1 MLVKDGMFMDRYHEL
16 YLRLVPENNKLRKLL
31 ELSDFGFAYDE
42 LQTNY
47 CLDNGRNATSPILLM
62 KYLILKIIYR
72 LSDEDVV
79 DRTLYDLSFKY
90 FLELDPMEVEL
101 IHPATLTKFRRK
113 RLKDSELLNQLIG
126 ESIAIA
132 KKHQLIESSTLI
144 LDSTHTRA
152 KYNLLSPREAL
163 IEESKELRKT
173 VYGYRQN
180 YHDKFP
186 AKPNSGLI
194 EDHLEYCGKL
204 IAILDEDP
212 TLLAIP
218 AVQERYNY
226 VKEMITDN
234 LEHIK
239 LSYDEEAKVGHKTAD
254 TNFFGYKT
262 HLAINEERLVTAVVV
277 TSGEKHDGKQL
288 VELVEQSQRN
298 GVEVK
303 EVIGDGAYSEL
314 ENLNYS
320 RENDITL
327 IAKLSQGV
335 VNGSGHKGNRRSE
348 FHYNKDAQRYVCPAG
363 HMAIRKAKAK
373 VCVNGAH
380 YPIETYFFDVEK
392 CRHCPQKVGCYKE
405 GSRSKSF
412 SVSLKR
418 NEFQD
423 HLKFMA
429 SDEFKLRAKERYK
442 VEAVNAHLKN
452 DYDYRI
458 ATSRG
463 LFGMHLQ
470 AATTVFVMNMERI
483 LTLIEE
489 KSKA

>member
-1 MLVKDGMFMDRYHEL
+1 MLVKDGMFVDQFHDL
-16 YLRLVPENNKLRKLL
+16 YLQLVPENNKLRRLL
-31 ELSDFGFAYDE
+31 ALSDFNFVFDE

-47 CLDNGRNATSPILLM
+47 CLDNGRNATSPILLL

-79 DRTLYDLSFKY
+79 ERTLYDLSFKY

-113 RLKDSELLNQLIG
+113 RLKDSELLNQLVG

-152 KYNLLSPREAL
+152 KYNLMSPREAL
-163 IEESKELRKT
+163 IEESKILRKT
-173 VYGYRQN
+173 VYSYRQD
-180 YHDKFP
+180 YHEKFP
-186 AKPNSGLI
+186 TKPTNGLI

-204 IAILDEDP
+204 IAILSEDP
-212 TLLAIP
+212 ALLAIP

-234 LEHIK
+234 LEHLK
-239 LSYDEEAKVGHKTAD
+239 LSHDEDAKVGHKTAD

-288 VELVEQSQRN
+288 IELVEQSQRN
-298 GVEVK
+298 GVEVT
-303 EVIGDGAYSEL
+303 EIIGDGAYSEL
-314 ENLNYS
+314 ENLHYS
-320 RENDITL
+320 HKNEITL
-327 IAKLSQGV
+327 VAKLSKIV
-335 VNGSGHKGNRRSE
+335 VNGNGHQGNRRDE
-348 FHYNKDAQRYVCPAG
+348 FYYNKDADRYVCPAG
-363 HMAIRKAKAK
+363 HMAVRKEKRDNRIKGVVYSA
-373 VCVNGAH
+373 
-380 YPIETYFFDVEK
+380 ETHFFDVEK
-392 CRHCPQKVGCYKE
+392 CKYCPQKEGCFKE
-405 GSRSKSF
+405 GSRTKSF
-412 SVSLKR
+412 SITSKR
-418 NEFQD
+418 DEFKE
-423 HLKFMA
+423 HLKFME
-429 SDEFKLRAKERYK
+429 SDEFKLRAKKRYK

-452 DYDYRI
+452 DYDYRV

-483 LTLIEE
+483 LKMMEE
-489 KSKA
+489 KSKV

>member
-1 MLVKDGMFMDRYHEL
+1 MLVKDGMFMDQYHDL

-31 ELSDFGFAYDE
+31 ELSDFGFVYDE

-173 VYGYRQN
+173 VYGYRPN
-180 YHDKFP
+180 YHEKFP
-186 AKPNSGLI
+186 TKPNSGLI

-212 TLLAIP
+212 ALLAIP

-226 VKEMITDN
+226 VKEMI
-234 LEHIK
+234 K
-239 LSYDEEAKVGHKTAD
+239 
-254 TNFFGYKT
+254 
-262 HLAINEERLVTAVVV
+262 
-277 TSGEKHDGKQL
+277 
-288 VELVEQSQRN
+288 
-298 GVEVK
+298 
-303 EVIGDGAYSEL
+303 IG
-314 ENLNYS
+314 
-320 RENDITL
+320 R
-327 IAKLSQGV
+327 
-335 VNGSGHKGNRRSE
+335 
-348 FHYNKDAQRYVCPAG
+348 AQV
-363 HMAIRKAKAK
+363 
-373 VCVNGAH
+373 
-380 YPIETYFFDVEK
+380 
-392 CRHCPQKVGCYKE
+392 
-405 GSRSKSF
+405 
-412 SVSLKR
+412 
-418 NEFQD
+418 
-423 HLKFMA
+423 
-429 SDEFKLRAKERYK
+429 
-442 VEAVNAHLKN
+442 
-452 DYDYRI
+452 
-458 ATSRG
+458 
-463 LFGMHLQ
+463 
-470 AATTVFVMNMERI
+470 
-483 LTLIEE
+483 
-489 KSKA
+489 